1 MKTAIFKD
9 KSSYINF
16 LEQELRLPKIENTEP
31 LVIDLFAGCGGLALG
46 FEAAGFRTIGYEM
59 LSDACKTY
67 QHNLQ
72 GFCHQFTLTRNPD
85 LVEGA
90 AVIIA
95 GPPCQP
101 FSVGGHQLGLKD
113 SRDGFPIFL
122 DAIERYRPQIALF
135 ENVRGMLFRNKTY
148 FEEIAIALKDLGY
161 IVEWEILNAAEYGV
175 PQRRERLFCVAHR
188 GGWKWPNKIGISSP
202 YTVGEALGELAFI
215 APTDSKF
222 LTPSMD
228 EYVKKYEI
236 ASKCIRPRDLHIDA
250 PSRTVT
256 CRNLSA
262 PTGDMLRIR
271 LPDGRRRR
279 LTVREGARLQSF
291 PDWFEF
297 QGSEESQYKQIGNA
311 VPPILAKALACSI
324 KDCLENSKGVPL
336 EKLRTL
342 SQPIQLS
349 LQFVKEDLLYMPDN
363 TNSLEKQVNRKIE
376 EAKAVLRDI
385 GLPPAQHNE
394 RSALTLLALLN
405 LKPNTAWSDASN
417 PLIGITPIMEFIA
430 QNYSK
435 QYKPNTRE
443 TIRRQTVHQFVEAG
457 ILIANPDKP
466 SRPPNSPKTVY
477 QIEDSTLQLIRAYE
491 TNEWTEKLRIYLTSV
506 ETLKSRY
513 ALERQME
520 LIPVAVALGITI
532 SLSPGGQNILI
543 EQIINEF
550 CSRFTPGGKLIYIG
564 GAANKWA
571 YFDKELLLALDVKVD
586 AHGKMPDVVVYHVQK
601 NWLVLIEAVTSHG
614 PVNAKRRNELQ
625 ALFNDSTAGLVFVT
639 AFLSRKDM
647 VKYVNEISWETE
659 VWVAESPTHM
669 IHFNGE
675 RFLGP
680 Y

>member
-1 MKTAIFKD
+1 
-9 KSSYINF
+9 
-16 LEQELRLPKIENTEP
+16 
-31 LVIDLFAGCGGLALG
+31 
-46 FEAAGFRTIGYEM
+46 
-59 LSDACKTY
+59 
-67 QHNLQ
+67 
-72 GFCHQFTLTRNPD
+72 
-85 LVEGA
+85 
-90 AVIIA
+90 
-95 GPPCQP
+95 
-101 FSVGGHQLGLKD
+101 
-113 SRDGFPIFL
+113 
-122 DAIERYRPQIALF
+122 
-135 ENVRGMLFRNKTY
+135 
-148 FEEIAIALKDLGY
+148 
-161 IVEWEILNAAEYGV
+161 
-175 PQRRERLFCVAHR
+175 
-188 GGWKWPNKIGISSP
+188 
-202 YTVGEALGELAFI
+202 
-215 APTDSKF
+215 
-222 LTPSMD
+222 
-228 EYVKKYEI
+228 
-236 ASKCIRPRDLHIDA
+236 
-250 PSRTVT
+250 
-256 CRNLSA
+256 
-262 PTGDMLRIR
+262 
-271 LPDGRRRR
+271 
-279 LTVREGARLQSF
+279 
-291 PDWFEF
+291 
-297 QGSEESQYKQIGNA
+297 
-311 VPPILAKALACSI
+311 
-324 KDCLENSKGVPL
+324 
-336 EKLRTL
+336 
-342 SQPIQLS
+342 
-349 LQFVKEDLLYMPDN
+349 MPDN

-477 QIEDSTLQLIRAYE
+477 QIEDNTLQLIRAYE

-564 GAANKWA
+564 DAANKWA
-571 YFDKELLLALDVKVD
+571 YFDRELLLALGVKVD